1 MKNNPAGPLLRVLP
15 FSGGMHMCF
24 KRLGCMA
31 LCALLLL
38 GLLPL
43 SGFAETSFSWSLEGG
58 TLTVSGTG
66 DMDFGEIPWADRLE
80 EIRSVRMDEGIT
92 SLQEG
97 AFAGCGSLRSVT
109 LPKSLR
115 YVGKD
120 AFRDCG
126 ALSWISLPSGLIGIE
141 EGAFS
146 GCAKLRSVFVP
157 QSVSWIADRAFEG
170 DVLLNGRRES
180 AAEDYIRDNGGS
192 FRPSNHQEY
201 PPASGNWGSIQWTLE
216 KGKLTLSGTGAV
228 GGNAMADFPWETHRA
243 EISALEVGE
252 GITSLDPLAF
262 AYCRK
267 LTQVSLPASLTTLA
281 EGTFRQDAVITGLP
295 EEPDN
300 APEAAEPTEEVA
312 APEAAEPTEETAAPE
327 ATEPTE
333 ETAAPE
339 ATEPTEET
347 AAPEETEPTE
357 ETAAPEET
365 EPTAETAIPEEGE
378 ILTLTVGSLAAQPG
392 QTIALPITLS
402 GNPGLCGL
410 NFALAYDKTA
420 LTLTDYDCLGQLL
433 SVSDWTVGVG
443 AGEKALWL
451 QSDPTEG
458 NGEVLT
464 LVFQVADQ
472 APQGELTVTL
482 EEVLAV
488 EEGGS
493 SPQVRVCPGI
503 VTITSGMA
511 GDVNGDGRVTFADA
525 QRLRR
530 FLSGQEVAI
539 QNGSADLNGDGL
551 VNLLDLQ
558 LLQRVVSKE

>member
-1 MKNNPAGPLLRVLP
+1 MA
-15 FSGGMHMCF
+15 FSGGMNMRF
-24 KRLGCMA
+24 KRLGCIV
-31 LCALLLL
+31 LCAVLLM
-38 GLLPL
+38 GVLPL
-43 SGFAETSFSWSLEGG
+43 SGFADHSFSWSLEGG
-58 TLTVSGTG
+58 TLTVSGSG
-66 DMDFGEIPWADRLE
+66 DMAFGELPWADRLE
-80 EIRSVRMDEGIT
+80 EIRSIRMDEDIT
-92 SLQEG
+92 SIQEG

-120 AFRDCG
+120 AFRDCTE
-126 ALSWISLPSGLIGIE
+126 LSWITLPSGLIGIE

-146 GCAKLRSVFVP
+146 GCAKLRSGFIP
-157 QSVSWIADRAFEG
+157 QSVSWIGDRAFDG

-180 AAEDYIRDNGGS
+180 AAEDYIEDNGGS

-201 PPASGNWGSIQWTLE
+201 PPASGNWGSIRWTLE

-228 GGNAMADFPWETHRA
+228 AGKTMVDFPWETHRA
-243 EISALEVGE
+243 EISVLEVGE
-252 GITSLDPLAF
+252 GITSIDPLAF

-267 LTQVSLPASLTTLA
+267 LTQVSLPASLEALA
-281 EGTFRQDAVITGLP
+281 EGTFREDAVITGLP
-295 EEPDN
+295 EEPDK
-300 APEAAEPTEEVA
+300 AETEPAEEAA
-312 APEAAEPTEETAAPE
+312 APEETKAPEETTAPEETADP
-327 ATEPTE
+327 
-333 ETAAPE
+333 
-339 ATEPTEET
+339 EET

-357 ETAAPEET
+357 ETAAPGET
-365 EPTAETAIPEEGE
+365 EPAAETVIPEEGE
-378 ILTLTVGSLAAQPG
+378 ALTLTVGSLTAQLG

-420 LTLTDYDCLGQLL
+420 LTLTDYDCQGQLL

-493 SPQVRVCPGI
+493 SPQVQVRPGTI
-503 VTITSGMA
+503 AITSGMA

-539 QNGSADLNGDGL
+539 QNGSADLNGDGV

>member
-1 MKNNPAGPLLRVLP
+1 MA
-15 FSGGMHMCF
+15 FSGGMNMRF
-24 KRLGCMA
+24 KRLGCIV
-31 LCALLLL
+31 LCAVLLM
-38 GLLPL
+38 GVLPL
-43 SGFAETSFSWSLEGG
+43 SGFADHSFSWSLEGG
-58 TLTVSGTG
+58 TLTVSGSG
-66 DMDFGEIPWADRLE
+66 DMAFGEIPWADRVE
-80 EIRSVRMDEGIT
+80 EIRSIRMDEDIT
-92 SLQEG
+92 SIQEG

-120 AFRDCG
+120 AFRDCTE
-126 ALSWISLPSGLIGIE
+126 LSWITLPSGLIGIE

-146 GCAKLRSVFVP
+146 GCAKLRSVFIP
-157 QSVSWIADRAFEG
+157 QSVSWIGDRAFDG

-201 PPASGNWGSIQWTLE
+201 PPASGNWGSIRWTLE

-228 GGNAMADFPWETHRA
+228 AGKTMADFPWETHRA

-267 LTQVSLPASLTTLA
+267 LTQVSLPASLTALA

-300 APEAAEPTEEVA
+300 APEAAK
-312 APEAAEPTEETAAPE
+312 PTEETAAPE
-327 ATEPTE
+327 A
-333 ETAAPE
+333 A
-339 ATEPTEET
+339 
-347 AAPEETEPTE
+347 EPTE

-493 SPQVRVCPGI
+493 SPQVRVYPGT

>member
-1 MKNNPAGPLLRVLP
+1 MKNNPAGPLLRALP

-80 EIRSVRMDEGIT
+80 EIRSVRMDEGII
-92 SLQEG
+92 SLQEE

-228 GGNAMADFPWETHRA
+228 EGNAMADFPWETHRA

-267 LTQVSLPASLTTLA
+267 LNQVSLPASLTALA

-295 EEPDN
+295 EEPDH
-300 APEAAEPTEEVA
+300 APVETEPTEEAA
-312 APEAAEPTEETAAPE
+312 APEE
-327 ATEPTE
+327 TEPTE

-339 ATEPTEET
+339 A
-347 AAPEETEPTE
+347 AEPTE

-493 SPQVRVCPGI
+493 SPQVRVCPGT